1 MLPQSAS
8 SLSRPLHYLGKNQ
21 LTDLQISD
29 SFSKNLSCP
38 EGSYGFYA
46 VFIFPDHPAAFW
58 TNLNIALMAKGEE
71 GFTECSVCL
80 WVFVQSGWPESARFM
95 NQHLQ
100 IVFLPT
106 PPELAIW
113 KRFHMLEA
121 GRFILLEGR
130 VCVFGERGQ
139 CTFLPRYHINM
150 KLQGGQI
157 LQWKPWEFAVNISRA
172 PRLHYC
178 SR

>member
-1 MLPQSAS
+1 MSWRILRFLRSFH
-8 SLSRPLHYLGKNQ
+8 LSWSPCCLLNKFEHCPHGK
-21 LTDLQISD
+21 
-29 SFSKNLSCP
+29 
-38 EGSYGFYA
+38 
-46 VFIFPDHPAAFW
+46 
-58 TNLNIALMAKGEE
+58 
-71 GFTECSVCL
+71 
-80 WVFVQSGWPESARFM
+80 R
-95 NQHLQ
+95 
-100 IVFLPT
+100 
-106 PPELAIW
+106 
-113 KRFHMLEA
+113 
-121 GRFILLEGR
+121 GRFYWVQCLPMSLCPIRLTWKCAFHGPAFANCFPPYPTRAGNLKTLPYAGSWSIYLVRRAR